1 MKCFKLRLLNVEADA
16 TLYYFFYTLYIIH
29 FRGVNSIQ
37 SAYHGMLSEL
47 GGEILDSEHMD

>member
-1 MKCFKLRLLNVEADA
+1 MKCFKLGLLNVEADA

-37 SAYHGMLSEL
+37 SACRGMLSEL